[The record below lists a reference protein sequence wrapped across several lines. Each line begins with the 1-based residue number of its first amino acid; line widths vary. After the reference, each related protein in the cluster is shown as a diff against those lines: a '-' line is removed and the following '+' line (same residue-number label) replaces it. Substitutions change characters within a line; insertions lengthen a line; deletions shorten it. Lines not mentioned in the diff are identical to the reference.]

1 MKINIHVIILIL
13 FVAIFFT
20 LFSTLIHNSAI
31 YMVRKQG
38 QILIQDPS
46 GEFISAIKTIDSFN
60 IISWI
65 IVVVIQICSIFQIIE
80 GIKQKDEKTQFTYA
94 IIFLITCIMYP
105 DGINAMMN
113 INTYDVSIEKRAGIV
128 NIEADAN
135 SQMRISF
142 DLAMSVLS
150 VLSMIII
157 FGIYGSSLTKGYLP
171 N

>member
-1 MKINIHVIILIL
+1 MTVNIHTIILIL
-13 FVAIFFT
+13 FVAIFFR
-20 LFSTLIHNSAI
+20 LFSILIHKSAI
-31 YMVRKQG
+31 YMVRENG
-38 QILIQDPS
+38 PLTVPPS
-46 GEFISAIKTIDSFN
+46 SEFTSAVKTIESFN

-65 IVVVIQICSIFQIIE
+65 IVVFVQLYSIWEIKN
-80 GIKQKDEKTQFTYA
+80 GIVQNNQKTSLMYA

-113 INTYDVSIEKRAGIV
+113 INTYDKSIEKIADIV
-128 NIEADAN
+128 DIEAIDN

-142 DLAMSVLS
+142 DLAMAVLS

-157 FGIYGSSLTKGYLP
+157 FVIYGISLHRKYFQ